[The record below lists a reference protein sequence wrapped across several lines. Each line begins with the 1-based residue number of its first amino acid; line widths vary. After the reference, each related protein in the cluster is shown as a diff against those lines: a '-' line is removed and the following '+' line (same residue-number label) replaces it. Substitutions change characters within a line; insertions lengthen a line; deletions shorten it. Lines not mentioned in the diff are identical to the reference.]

1 MSTKKSNKSSIEY
14 SIKRLEEIVDLMEQG
29 DVTLD
34 EAIDLYEEGIRI
46 SKECAEKLKN
56 AELRIKK
63 LTKDLDGQFR
73 LNEIG
78 E

>member
-56 AELRIKK
+56 AELRIRK

-73 LNEIG
+73 LNEVG

>member
-73 LNEIG
+73 LNEVG